1 MASSL
6 SNLVSHFAEGTH
18 KIKCRYD
25 MITKNLRCLG
35 LSTKVVIVALNI
47 QNLIVSL
54 IEQKTNAYVVIK
66 IAQKSLTK
74 ILKRDF
80 LIRLFQQ

>member
-1 MASSL
+1 
-6 SNLVSHFAEGTH
+6 
-18 KIKCRYD
+18 
-25 MITKNLRCLG
+25 MITKNIRYLG

-47 QNLIVSL
+47 QNLIASL
-54 IEQKTNAYVVIK
+54 IEQNTNVYVVIK